1 MADLFNLYR
10 LLYHTYN
17 ANYEGKK
24 ISVADLQTDDELKF
38 MHMNKELG
46 PSLLYLTKNYYVEG
60 PEEDL
65 QLTGKGLQTTVTLF
79 RKFLVYMKLYDAE
92 DLSYWTNNLELY
104 RNQIQKLMSN
114 IYFYVEVKREPA
126 VVLAFKEYLKDVERI
141 ENVINF

>member
-1 MADLFNLYR
+1 M
-10 LLYHTYN
+10 YHTYN

-126 VVLAFKEYLKDVERI
+126 VVLAFKEYLKDVESI

>member
-1 MADLFNLYR
+1 MR
-10 LLYHTYN
+10 
-17 ANYEGKK
+17 GKK
-24 ISVADLQTDDELKF
+24 ISVADLQTDDDLKF

-46 PSLLYLTKNYYVEG
+46 PSLLYLTKNYCVEG

-126 VVLAFKEYLKDVERI
+126 VVLAFKEYLKDVESI